1 MQYIH
6 FYICI
11 LSFEAIFNESTI
23 AALRHHTET
32 IEWLQTADFLQFFL
46 NLWKI
51 LNVKTPFIGTAIIL
65 KNELYMR
72 DLYFCY

>member
-6 FYICI
+6 FYICV

-32 IEWLQTADFLQFFL
+32 IEWLQTADFLQFVL

-51 LNVKTPFIGTAIIL
+51 LNVKTPFAIIY
-65 KNELYMR
+65 KNELYVR
-72 DLYFCY
+72 DSYFCY

>member
-32 IEWLQTADFLQFFL
+32 IEWLQTARLF
-46 NLWKI
+46 
-51 LNVKTPFIGTAIIL
+51 AICF
-65 KNELYMR
+65 EFVE
-72 DLYFCY
+72 DP